1 MCGHLAFGASLC
13 LLGSRNQGDSKRP
26 EQAAGWRAVMGL
38 LGLLPLQL
46 LFRGHPVGS
55 GARAVSLK
63 MRWSDSRVLTLA
75 GWCVCVYMCVCV
87 WVYVCIVRWRDS
99 MFSEQRSYLAKGIK
113 GQNPTALHEG
123 PCYVRKEGAGF
134 RDRGLPWFSA
144 AGQGAVCVE
153 RPGVHEG
160 WISVP
165 ILS

>member
-75 GWCVCVYMCVCV
+75 GWCVCVYM
-87 WVYVCIVRWRDS
+87 
-99 MFSEQRSYLAKGIK
+99 GHIK
-113 GQNPTALHEG
+113 PQFPETKLTYSLKCLLHIL
-123 PCYVRKEGAGF
+123 
-134 RDRGLPWFSA
+134 D
-144 AGQGAVCVE
+144 
-153 RPGVHEG
+153 
-160 WISVP
+160 IS
-165 ILS
+165 